1 MSVLLETFKRIRG
14 GGLAP
19 VAFRDVCSV
28 REKMRFCFLPSHPSR
43 RAGECKI
50 DGVDKGASN

>member
-1 MSVLLETFKRIRG
+1 MQ
-14 GGLAP
+14 

-28 REKMRFCFLPSHPSR
+28 AEKMRFCFLPSHPSR

-50 DGVDKGASN
+50 DGMDKGASN